1 MDIDQF
7 PIMDLEKIPTAGV
20 VEKAGE
26 PENAEE
32 RLAVTS
38 EGRLVEE
45 EIPTLSYDEVERMIS
60 RSEQVADRLEEEV
73 IRYYG
78 GGFVS
83 GLRTRMSG
91 WSESLL
97 TKGEKAVDWVEAKGI
112 PLPKSK
118 LGMRCLSAGMGT
130 VGAVIPGG
138 AVLLALSVVLW
149 RRDPASRNMPPSGL
163 TPVSQSYAE

>member
-1 MDIDQF
+1 MPF
-7 PIMDLEKIPTAGV
+7 ESVPTVNASEK
-20 VEKAGE
+20 GE
-26 PENAEE
+26 ETENTNE
-32 RLAVTS
+32 RLAVTE
-38 EGRLVEE
+38 EGELVQE

-60 RSEQVADRLEEEV
+60 HSEKVADQLEEEV
-73 IRYYG
+73 IRQYG

-83 GLRTRMSG
+83 GLRSKMSE

-97 TKGEKAVDWVEAKGI
+97 TKGEHAVDWMEAKGI

-130 VGAVIPGG
+130 AGAVIPGG

-149 RRDPASRNMPPSGL
+149 RSDPTSRN
-163 TPVSQSYAE
+163 TAPVSELTTSVHAYAE